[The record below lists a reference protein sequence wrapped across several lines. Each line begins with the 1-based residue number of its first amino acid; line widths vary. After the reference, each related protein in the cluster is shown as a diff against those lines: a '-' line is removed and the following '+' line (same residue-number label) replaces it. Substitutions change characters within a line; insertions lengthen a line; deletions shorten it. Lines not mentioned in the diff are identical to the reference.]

1 MTDDESTEDKLK
13 GAFDLYEHDMEEWDA
28 DIFLDELELLYN
40 IRERINKI
48 ILKMKRD
55 ISKVMRG

>member
-1 MTDDESTEDKLK
+1 MSEELSTEDKLK

-28 DIFLDELELLYN
+28 DIFLDELEMLYN
-40 IRERINKI
+40 IRERVNGI

-55 ISKVMRG
+55 ISKAMSG